1 MTRSTLLALAVAA
14 FTVPLAAQAQTAA
27 PQQQVEVVGSRAALP
42 DAATLSAMTGH
53 FALSDGRTLRVMHPG
68 LNLMVAVGKGW
79 ARTVEPIGPNRFAT
93 RDGRL
98 EVAFDPGFDSLRIVE
113 SQRVTVAA
121 RGDGGSLR

>member
-1 MTRSTLLALAVAA
+1 MTRFTLLALVAA
-14 FTVPLAAQAQTAA
+14 ALTAHLTVQAQ
-27 PQQQVEVVGSRAALP
+27 PVSQQQVEVIGSRTALP
-42 DAATLSAMTGH
+42 DAATLRAMTGD
-53 FALSDGRTLRVMHPG
+53 FALADGRRLRVMQPG

-113 SQRVTVAA
+113 SQRMTVAA